1 MAELRWDASLT
12 LYQRQ
17 TALSE
22 ARFLMTKYLLAVA
35 RQRRS
40 EEEACKAKE
49 EKHAKR
55 WFTWPS
61 SSP

>member
-49 EKHAKR
+49 EKAC
-55 WFTWPS
+55 
-61 SSP
+61 